1 MGWFLYMKLPMYI
14 SPAITSGFRML
25 SVNACTLSGTS
36 AMMMMMMMTMMM
48 MMMMMM
54 MIVMMTVPI
63 LIIMNDPND
72 DTPNMS
78 FLITN
83 IIRSRVW
90 PSSYRSSSSSS
101 RLLS

>member
-1 MGWFLYMKLPMYI
+1 MKLPMYT
-14 SPAITSGFRML
+14 SPAITSGFKIL
-25 SVNACTLSGTS
+25 SVIACTLSGTS
-36 AMMMMMMMTMMM
+36 AVMIIVMIMMIVMMMMTV
-48 MMMMMM
+48 
-54 MIVMMTVPI
+54 IVMMTVPI
-63 LIIMNDPND
+63 LIIMNDPSD

-101 RLLS
+101 CLLLLVS